1 MLIEDNEPIDYD
13 FVSPDVREDIHNFC
27 NTYTNSDIMRL
38 FRLMGR
44 IDICIPRSG
53 VTANCGK
60 RYVNAVFEP
69 HLLPLPWDVAVLPT
83 VQELED
89 DEAVAWAMRYF
100 FQYANSCLM
109 TETGSDYISHSFD
122 GSDTRRTVLGCPV
135 GYALVVTDRDISTAI
150 TVPEAWLCVAPGS
163 VTKSDTSA
171 MSLNVTIPHLEIAL
185 AAWEASFNADVERT
199 KELGNAVEI
208 WERFWTPDRQRD
220 VQTIADLRK
229 LSNSDT
235 VIVLRIVAASGDRV
249 FKLKR
254 SLGNARTEFFM
265 AASNNST
272 GFFVV
277 APDLA
282 DPYREPLRETLF
294 LYDAD

>member
-1 MLIEDNEPIDYD
+1 MPTDSVP
-13 FVSPDVREDIHNFC
+13 VV
-27 NTYTNSDIMRL
+27 DIMSYKVYNV
-38 FRLMGR
+38 
-44 IDICIPRSG
+44 IHSKAKIPWFTTYDTFSETFANADRYAGVSLGKLKDVLEVLCALQSRSPHD
-53 VTANCGK
+53 TN
-60 RYVNAVFEP
+60 VFYRNFI
-69 HLLPLPWDVAVLPT
+69 
-83 VQELED
+83 QNRKQLETD
-89 DEAVAWAMRYF
+89 PP
-100 FQYANSCLM
+100 
-109 TETGSDYISHSFD
+109 DYISHSFD